1 MKLDKELI
9 IDKDNIACL
18 LAKDALLLSLDSDQF
33 FSCFF
38 YLSVSDFFKVM
49 LVSFYSTI
57 DLFFKLLVSTGKL
70 FLYMLQFQS
79 LLYIDTANKPISK
92 LI

>member
-1 MKLDKELI
+1 MKLDKKLI

-33 FSCFF
+33 FSFF
-38 YLSVSDFFKVM
+38 YLNVSDFFLVM

-70 FLYMLQFQS
+70 FLYVV
-79 LLYIDTANKPISK
+79 AIS
-92 LI
+92 IIVIH